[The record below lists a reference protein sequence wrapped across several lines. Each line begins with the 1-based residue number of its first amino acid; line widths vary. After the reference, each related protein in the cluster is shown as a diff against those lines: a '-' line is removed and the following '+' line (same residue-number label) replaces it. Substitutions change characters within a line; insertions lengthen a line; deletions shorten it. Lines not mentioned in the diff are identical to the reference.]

1 MTRQADS
8 TWSSTRGPRTP
19 WGLGHHCSASADA
32 PMGPGGALRGSPWE
46 AACPPVSGDGQPPW
60 RGDRRGSGMDSYV
73 AHSDFEGSSL
83 SEAWNRRGK
92 GKPACKICSKNLV
105 EAVPSK
111 TAIASDSIQAHV
123 HQLTLFPHSL
133 GFALNKDIQ
142 TTSLNSQ
149 IKPLSSR
156 GESHLP
162 VCSRAHLVADRSR
175 PAEDAQCPGQRPG
188 LRVCVADRAGSSF
201 VVLCHGF
208 RSFGDFQVGRH
219 VRPGTPDFWA

>member
-1 MTRQADS
+1 MNLRDTNLQSADSTSVSLPQRGFFSLRLHVLALRVAERQETGPRVTRQADS
-8 TWSSTRGPRTP
+8 TRSSTRSPRTP

-32 PMGPGGALRGSPWE
+32 PKGPGGALRGSPWE

-133 GFALNKDIQ
+133 GFALNKDI
-142 TTSLNSQ
+142 
-149 IKPLSSR
+149 
-156 GESHLP
+156 
-162 VCSRAHLVADRSR
+162 
-175 PAEDAQCPGQRPG
+175 
-188 LRVCVADRAGSSF
+188 
-201 VVLCHGF
+201 
-208 RSFGDFQVGRH
+208 
-219 VRPGTPDFWA
+219 